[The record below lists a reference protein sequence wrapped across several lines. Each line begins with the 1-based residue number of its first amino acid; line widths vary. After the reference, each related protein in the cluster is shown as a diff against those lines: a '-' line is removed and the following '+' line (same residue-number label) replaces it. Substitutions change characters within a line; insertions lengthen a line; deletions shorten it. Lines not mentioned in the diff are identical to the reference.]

1 MSNTASGS
9 CPHDRHDH
17 HHASGNIKLAFFLN
31 LGFAAVEIIGGVLTG
46 STAILA
52 NAVHDLGDSFAL
64 GQAWYFEQV
73 SHGKSNPSI
82 FLRL

>member
-1 MSNTASGS
+1 MSNTTSGS
-9 CPHDRHDH
+9 CTHDGHGHHHGPHH

-52 NAVHDLGDSFAL
+52 NAVHDLGD
-64 GQAWYFEQV
+64 
-73 SHGKSNPSI
+73 
-82 FLRL
+82 